1 MRLERDGDLFQDH
14 ARAAGLPT
22 IRLHDLRHTTA
33 SLLHSL
39 GQPPAACAKY
49 LGHTTE
55 VYLRTYAHLYAE
67 DEYATA
73 KGLSAL
79 YAQAL

>member
-1 MRLERDGDLFQDH
+1 M
-14 ARAAGLPT
+14 AVCLPSKA
-22 IRLHDLRHTTA
+22 TA

-39 GQPPAACAKY
+39 GLPPVACAKY

-67 DEYATA
+67 DEDATA
-73 KGLSAL
+73 SGLSAL
-79 YAQAL
+79 YAVAL

>member
-1 MRLERDGDLFQDH
+1 MRPERYDDLFQGH
-14 ARAAGLPT
+14 AKSAGLPR

-67 DEYATA
+67 DEDATA